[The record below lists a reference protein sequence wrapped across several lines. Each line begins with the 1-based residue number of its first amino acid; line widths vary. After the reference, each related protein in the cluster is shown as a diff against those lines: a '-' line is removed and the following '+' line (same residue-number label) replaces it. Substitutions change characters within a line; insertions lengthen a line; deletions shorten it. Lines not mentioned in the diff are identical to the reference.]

1 MAATFALNAT
11 AGCITSAP
19 NTTAWAKRSCVEGAA
34 SFPENPPVEAVCL
47 ACGARTTAEDL
58 ISAEVFSYVLTPR
71 GAQAI
76 RRGSLLG
83 GDDEPVSIADA
94 PVY

>member
-1 MAATFALNAT
+1 
-11 AGCITSAP
+11 
-19 NTTAWAKRSCVEGAA
+19 
-34 SFPENPPVEAVCL
+34 L